1 MSREGPFIVP
11 LKLLPEES
19 AELPLKSYFAI
30 YSSTTRPNPS
40 TLTGEFP
47 SIPSLSGSTQPD
59 SMTSK
64 HPSPSESRSNEFIIP
79 SPSASPSP
87 S

>member
-1 MSREGPFIVP
+1 MSRDGPSTVP

-19 AELPLKSYFAI
+19 SELPLKSYFAI
-30 YSSTTRPNPS
+30 YFSTTIPNPS
-40 TLTGEFP
+40 TFTGEFP
-47 SIPSLSGSTQPD
+47 NNPSLSGSTQPD